1 MPQLPE
7 DELTVA
13 PPRPQSAPTRRR
25 SCRPGTRAWSWK
37 RQDRAVRAIPLAQ
50 VSLYAAVRR
59 GRSVPHAPCGA
70 RALTGHPHPVLAQA
84 REVKQRLSDRFLAQ
98 GARGRERVNT
108 ARSDPTAAVTIAYL
122 SPAQGLLRR
131 RRHHWSTC
139 PWWTRRMCRP
149 ALSARKISSAPPR
162 QATFSSTRRWNGVR
176 SETRPRALP
185 PTADKVRVLPTG
197 RSRFRRCV
205 ALLEREEASSADAV
219 GRARAKMGALDR
231 MRRTQFKSCSVVSI
245 VTSQEA
251 RASRRCMYTGGPVSA
266 PATGGVFV
274 TSMSSLLFP
283 SSRWG

>member
-1 MPQLPE
+1 MQNLTSKCARSGTSGRDSLSRSILFHAAPSVSTLFVPALADVRILSAMPQLPE

-13 PPRPQSAPTRRR
+13 PLRPQSAPTRRR

-131 RRHHWSTC
+131 RRHVPGGRGACADLLWQLARYH
-139 PWWTRRMCRP
+139 RRHRDGLPSLLRGGGMGFVRRP
-149 ALSARKISSAPPR
+149 AHEHSPPR
-162 QATFSSTRRWNGVR
+162 RIRCACCPQAAAAF
-176 SETRPRALP
+176 
-185 PTADKVRVLPTG
+185 
-197 RSRFRRCV
+197 
-205 ALLEREEASSADAV
+205 ADAW
-219 GRARAKMGALDR
+219 L
-231 MRRTQFKSCSVVSI
+231 
-245 VTSQEA
+245 
-251 RASRRCMYTGGPVSA
+251 Y
-266 PATGGVFV
+266 
-274 TSMSSLLFP
+274 
-283 SSRWG
+283 

>member
-1 MPQLPE
+1 MQNLTSKCARSGTSGRDSLSRSILFHAAPSVSTLFVPALADVRILSAMPQLPE

-162 QATFSSTRRWNGVR
+162 RATFSSTRRWNGVR

-185 PTADKVRVLPTG
+185 PTADKVRVLPT
-197 RSRFRRCV
+197 RLF
-205 ALLEREEASSADAV
+205 ADAW
-219 GRARAKMGALDR
+219 L
-231 MRRTQFKSCSVVSI
+231 
-245 VTSQEA
+245 
-251 RASRRCMYTGGPVSA
+251 Y
-266 PATGGVFV
+266 
-274 TSMSSLLFP
+274 
-283 SSRWG
+283 